1 MAVCPEHL
9 FCLFIFTSAFLF
21 VCQSGTQNECSD
33 VSVKAK
39 QAARRQT
46 TAVGAP
52 GRGALWREYP
62 SSQEKDASRGAESST
77 NVLLFCT
84 YLFGR
89 KVNIILEL
97 KKTITASR
105 SL

>member
-1 MAVCPEHL
+1 MFRCE
-9 FCLFIFTSAFLF
+9 
-21 VCQSGTQNECSD
+21 CQGEAGR
-33 VSVKAK
+33 SVANN
-39 QAARRQT
+39 
-46 TAVGAP
+46 GG
-52 GRGALWREYP
+52 GRPRKGALWREYP
-62 SSQEKDASRGAESST
+62 SSQEKDASRGTESST

-89 KVNIILEL
+89 KVSIILEL